1 MKVFYGLLLQE
12 TNTFCPTKS
21 DMEIFRR
28 GYVLK
33 GDEIKQRLLE
43 TNTEIAGF
51 FTFFRDKDAELVPGI
66 ACWAVASGKVKKNA
80 YEEMSDQLCDML
92 KAALPVE
99 GVFLAMHGAMV
110 SESIDDCEGDILQ
123 RVRNIVG
130 EEGPVVVSLDYHAN
144 ITTKMVNNADIMI
157 GYRTYPHVDFEETG
171 YRAADALYKLINGTK
186 PPKIIYRKLPLI
198 VPVEDAETDKGVSGK
213 VMRWLDEL
221 EKQSGIVSTSFFCAQ
236 PWLDIEEAGVALL
249 LYVQNEEDKW
259 SKEADDIAKY
269 VMDNKKKYYSRYPS
283 VDEALNLLSNAEK
296 PVIFVD
302 SGDITTAGSIGDST
316 VILRAMRDTK
326 YKTAL
331 SMVSG
336 KAVEQ
341 AFSTGIGNYVDI
353 CIGGDNDY
361 GYNTDVTVHAKVVS
375 LLDKPSEITGR
386 SFSGIKADSGRR
398 AYIKVGDNLNIVV
411 AEYATLMYDPQF
423 LRDMGIEPTE
433 MEVIMQKSHKL
444 FRAAYKDI
452 AKTIIALDTP
462 GFTDKN
468 LPRLPYKKVP
478 RPIYPLDE
486 I

>member
-1 MKVFYGLLLQE
+1 M
-12 TNTFCPTKS
+12 
-21 DMEIFRR
+21 
-28 GYVLK
+28 
-33 GDEIKQRLLE
+33 
-43 TNTEIAGF
+43 
-51 FTFFRDKDAELVPGI
+51 
-66 ACWAVASGKVKKNA
+66 
-80 YEEMSDQLCDML
+80 
-92 KAALPVE
+92 
-99 GVFLAMHGAMV
+99 
-110 SESIDDCEGDILQ
+110 
-123 RVRNIVG
+123 
-130 EEGPVVVSLDYHAN
+130 
-144 ITTKMVNNADIMI
+144 
-157 GYRTYPHVDFEETG
+157 
-171 YRAADALYKLINGTK
+171 
-186 PPKIIYRKLPLI
+186 
-198 VPVEDAETDKGVSGK
+198 
-213 VMRWLDEL
+213 
-221 EKQSGIVSTSFFCAQ
+221 
-236 PWLDIEEAGVALL
+236 
-249 LYVQNEEDKW
+249 
-259 SKEADDIAKY
+259 
-269 VMDNKKKYYSRYPS
+269 
-283 VDEALNLLSNAEK
+283 NLLSNAEK